1 MNKKISKELLAKA
14 MGGIDDRFIDDA
26 HRGADVKAAGTGN
39 SGGKKRS
46 SFSWKWVTAAAAV
59 LVFIVAGTVIM
70 IKTAGSR
77 LNMRNGSDG
86 SNSVY
91 APGAIMHN
99 GQKSDAVSPGI
110 TSDSENGENVPVNS
124 LPSGNGPTEAA
135 IAPDSLNVYYWYD
148 GGTYRFTFMPADG
161 IVIGSED
168 SLNES
173 TARNYTEYALQ
184 NSFTSRELLELLSDS
199 AKAETRREQIAEI
212 KPLKELV
219 GENIERKYGIG
230 KNAAEHGT
238 ATSSPLDGKQP
249 NTVPETDSPDNALSQ
264 ILNILDSDNK

>member
-26 HRGADVKAAGTGN
+26 HRGSGAQTAGAGY

-77 LNMRNGSDG
+77 LNMRNGSEESD
-86 SNSVY
+86 SMY

-110 TSDSENGENVPVNS
+110 TSDSEYGGNLPVNS

-148 GGTYRFTFMPADG
+148 GGTYRFTFMPAEG

-184 NSFTSRELLELLSDS
+184 NSFTSRELLDLLSDS
-199 AKAETRREQIAEI
+199 AKAETLKEQIAEI

-230 KNAAEHGT
+230 KNAVEHGT

-249 NTVPETDSPDNALSQ
+249 YTVPETDSPDNALSQ

>member
-26 HRGADVKAAGTGN
+26 HRGADVKAAGAGN
-39 SGGKKRS
+39 SGVKKRS

-77 LNMRNGSDG
+77 LNMRNGSEESD
-86 SNSVY
+86 SMY
-91 APGAIMHN
+91 APGVIMHN

-110 TSDSENGENVPVNS
+110 NRDPEYGGNLPVNS

-199 AKAETRREQIAEI
+199 AKAETLKEQIAEI

-249 NTVPETDSPDNALSQ
+249 YTVPETDSPDNALSQ

>member
-26 HRGADVKAAGTGN
+26 HRGSGAQTAGAGY

-77 LNMRNGSDG
+77 LNMRNGSEESD
-86 SNSVY
+86 SMY

-110 TSDSENGENVPVNS
+110 TSDSEYGGNLPVNS

-184 NSFTSRELLELLSDS
+184 NSFTSGELLDLLSDS
-199 AKAETRREQIAEI
+199 AKAETLREQIAEI

-219 GENIERKYGIG
+219 GENIERTYGIG
-230 KNAAEHGT
+230 KNAVEHGA
-238 ATSSPLDGKQP
+238 ATSSPSDGKQP
-249 NTVPETDSPDNALSQ
+249 YTVPETDSPDNALSQ

>member
-26 HRGADVKAAGTGN
+26 HRGSGAQTAGAGY

-77 LNMRNGSDG
+77 LNMRNGSEESD
-86 SNSVY
+86 SMY

-110 TSDSENGENVPVNS
+110 TSDSEYGGNLPVNS

-148 GGTYRFTFMPADG
+148 GGNEGNQVYACVKIPNDWIIDAVEVFAAGYQDKCVKRLTSDIDAGYVWLTNYQGHSLYRNVDQEFTEERSENAGKLVYNYSLGVNGSTDPSG
-161 IVIGSED
+161 IDAEASIRNGAHIVYLDTNNSTED
-168 SLNES
+168 FHERQRFS
-173 TARNYTEYALQ
+173 
-184 NSFTSRELLELLSDS
+184 
-199 AKAETRREQIAEI
+199 I
-212 KPLKELV
+212 K
-219 GENIERKYGIG
+219 
-230 KNAAEHGT
+230 
-238 ATSSPLDGKQP
+238 
-249 NTVPETDSPDNALSQ
+249 
-264 ILNILDSDNK
+264 

>member
-1 MNKKISKELLAKA
+1 MNKKISKELLEKA
-14 MGGIDDRFIDDA
+14 MGDIDDRFIDDA
-26 HRGADVKAAGTGN
+26 HRGSVVKAAGAGY

-77 LNMRNGSDG
+77 LNMRNGSDE
-86 SNSVY
+86 SNSMY

-110 TSDSENGENVPVNS
+110 NRDPENGGKLPVNS
-124 LPSGNGPTEAA
+124 LPSVDGPTEAA

-173 TARNYTEYALQ
+173 EARNYTEYALQ

-199 AKAETRREQIAEI
+199 SKAATLKEQIAEI

-219 GENIERKYGIG
+219 GENIERTYGIG
-230 KNAAEHGT
+230 KNAVEDGA
-238 ATSSPLDGKQP
+238 ATSSPSDEKQP
-249 NTVPETDSPDNALSQ
+249 YTVPETDSPDNALSQ

>member
-1 MNKKISKELLAKA
+1 
-14 MGGIDDRFIDDA
+14 
-26 HRGADVKAAGTGN
+26 
-39 SGGKKRS
+39 
-46 SFSWKWVTAAAAV
+46 
-59 LVFIVAGTVIM
+59 
-70 IKTAGSR
+70 
-77 LNMRNGSDG
+77 MRNGSEESD
-86 SNSVY
+86 SMY

-110 TSDSENGENVPVNS
+110 TSDSEYGGNLPVNS

-199 AKAETRREQIAEI
+199 AKAETLKEQIAEI

-219 GENIERKYGIG
+219 GENIERTYGIG
-230 KNAAEHGT
+230 KNAVEHGT

>member
-14 MGGIDDRFIDDA
+14 MGDIDDRFIDNA

-39 SGGKKRS
+39 SGGRKRS

-77 LNMRNGSDG
+77 LNMRNGSDET
-86 SNSVY
+86 NSMY
-91 APGAIMHN
+91 APGAVMHN

-110 TSDSENGENVPVNS
+110 NMDPEYGENLPVNS

-135 IAPDSLNVYYWYD
+135 IVPDSLNVYSWYD
-148 GGTYRFTFMPADG
+148 GDTYRFTFMPAEG

-173 TARNYTEYALQ
+173 EARNYTEYALQ
-184 NSFTSRELLELLSDS
+184 NSFTSGELLDLLSDS
-199 AKAETRREQIAEI
+199 AKAETLKEQIAAI

-230 KNAAEHGT
+230 KNAAENADPT
-238 ATSSPLDGKQP
+238 FPPSEDNQP
-249 NTVPETDSPDNALSQ
+249 NDVPDRTSPDNALSQ
-264 ILNILDSDNK
+264 ILNILGPENE